1 MRGRKSSSVS
11 QFFFFF
17 FFKYN
22 KHFSGVNFT
31 LLTRKSTFSSFHVIV
46 ALLIIFSVDIYFT
59 MKTFSMMVK
68 EKMIL

>member
-17 FFKYN
+17 FFFKYN
-22 KHFSGVNFT
+22 EHFFGVNFT
-31 LLTRKSTFSSFHVIV
+31 PLTRKSTFSSFHVIV
-46 ALLIIFSVDIYFT
+46 ALLIIFVEIYFT